1 MLESQESGSSHCFL
15 HTEISAQ
22 EAPLAH
28 RLSHSQ
34 GLYPG
39 LPRWL
44 RGKEPACQYRRPK
57 RLEFDPWVGKIP
69 WRRNCQPTPVF
80 LPRKFHGQRS
90 LMGYSP
96 RGHKESDTTERTR
109 ARADTHT
116 HTHTRCL
123 QAKELAVVY
132 TFVLAEGVLLQNI
145 YSMVRGNMS
154 PDELM
159 FILQEIPFQNILAQV
174 QRPVPHKSAPPS
186 QQSPTENYKILFLKS
201 RRASALLEMFV
212 FKGNYIFVCRLDHKM
227 GPFFF
232 FF

>member
-1 MLESQESGSSHCFL
+1 MFIVIGMKGDWGLLPESQESGSSHRFL

-96 RGHKESDTTERTR
+96 RGHKESDTTEHTR
-109 ARADTHT
+109 ARTHT
-116 HTHTRCL
+116 HTHTVPSSQRIGCSL
-123 QAKELAVVY
+123 HICSSWGGAAAK
-132 TFVLAEGVLLQNI
+132 
-145 YSMVRGNMS
+145 
-154 PDELM
+154 
-159 FILQEIPFQNILAQV
+159 
-174 QRPVPHKSAPPS
+174 
-186 QQSPTENYKILFLKS
+186 
-201 RRASALLEMFV
+201 
-212 FKGNYIFVCRLDHKM
+212 YIFHGERKHVPRWTNVHPARNSFSKYPCS
-227 GPFFF
+227 GAETSSP
-232 FF
+232 